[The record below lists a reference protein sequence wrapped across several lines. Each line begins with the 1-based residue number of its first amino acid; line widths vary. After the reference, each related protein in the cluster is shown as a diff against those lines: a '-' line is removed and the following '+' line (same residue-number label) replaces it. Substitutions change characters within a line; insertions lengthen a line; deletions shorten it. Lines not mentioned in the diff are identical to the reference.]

1 MTITTSNDLVSPI
14 LQSLAPGM
22 LSVPTPDFIY
32 RIPAQ
37 RYSMPRNGGTTL
49 RFLRPKPLSP
59 PIVASG
65 NSGIEGPS
73 QIPQRDIKD
82 AIMSFYNTSV
92 ILNEQTV
99 LQAQDPILAWVTE
112 RLGIAMYQAED
123 IILRDYLM
131 SIVAVYNCRG
141 GTGGD
146 NPTNFTAADASAINS
161 SLSTS
166 NAFKFL
172 NGKLGEDRYGSGPV
186 RAAYIMLASTE
197 QEQDF
202 DGLVDDFKSSW
213 QYPNQENVAYSEYGS
228 IRNLRIFTSSEAAVE
243 RGASALG
250 YDVYNDIVTG
260 REGFAHIDQD
270 GYSSQLIY
278 RDPIFSGP
286 SALNATLAI
295 KFAQAQ
301 LVTQETFMR
310 KVRCTLS
317 K

>member
-1 MTITTSNDLVSPI
+1 MTITTSSDLVSPI

-49 RFLRPKPLSP
+49 RFLRPKPLNP

-65 NSGIEGPS
+65 NSGLEGPS

-131 SIVAVYNCRG
+131 SVVAVYNCRG
-141 GTGGD
+141 PNGD
-146 NPTNFTAADASAINS
+146 NPGNFTAADASALNS
-161 SLSTS
+161 SLATA

-172 NGKLGEDRYGSGPV
+172 NGKLGEDRYGSGPI
-186 RAAYIMLASTE
+186 RAAYIMLANTE

-202 DGLVDDFKSSW
+202 DGLGSDFTSSW
-213 QYPNQENVAYSEYGS
+213 NYPNQENVAYSEYGA
-228 IRNLRIFTSSEAAVE
+228 IRNLRIYTSSEAAVQ

-250 YDVYNDIVTG
+250 ADVYEDIVCG
-260 REGFAHIDQD
+260 REGYAHIDQD

-295 KFAQAQ
+295 KFSQAQ

-310 KVRCTLS
+310 KARCTLNS
-317 K
+317 